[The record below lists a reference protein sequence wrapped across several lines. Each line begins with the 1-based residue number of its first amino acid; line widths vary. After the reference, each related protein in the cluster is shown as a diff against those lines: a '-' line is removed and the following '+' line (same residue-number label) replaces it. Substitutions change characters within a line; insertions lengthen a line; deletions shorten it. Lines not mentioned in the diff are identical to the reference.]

1 MQKSFKLAALVGALS
16 MAMGSS
22 AMATNHDL
30 VFGGWTVSAGVIDET
45 GAGSVCSNAAY
56 DCATIASGLGFKQ
69 LQVSAAAGTPGAVAG
84 DSYIMTIVTDQL
96 ANTSDAN
103 SFSDVSF
110 VKMKLN
116 VGGTTDSSNV
126 NENGIHAQQTIKEAG
141 GTGGSTTVFDSTTDI
156 NTGWSVSGTPIVI
169 SQSLS
174 DAGPDTTIR
183 GDDFDSSFNY
193 ASQNDTTVGSTTYGQ
208 RTGFTLDID
217 QTAGLFSPKS
227 PESKDDTQVFALRER
242 QGTMSEIAGDV
253 TLGSGTTSWVAGDD
267 VKAIWLGQTINLDSA
282 GTPGSAN
289 SLGSAFGYLSFQ
301 NVGSG
306 APTTS
311 EFGFGATNAAGA
323 WGWDAGSD
331 VEATFGSATTL
342 GLTP

>member
-1 MQKSFKLAALVGALS
+1 MHKRFKLAALVGALS
-16 MAMGSS
+16 MVIGGS

-30 VFGGWTVSAGVIDET
+30 VFGGWTVTAGVINEQGD
-45 GAGSVCSNAAY
+45 GSVCSSGAY
-56 DCATIASGLGFKQ
+56 DCSVIASGLGFKQ
-69 LQVSAAAGTPGAVAG
+69 LQVSAVAGTPGAVAG

-96 ANTSDAN
+96 ANSSDTN

-116 VGGTTDSSNV
+116 VGGGGQTTNN

-141 GTGGSTTVFDSTTDI
+141 GIGGVATVFDSTTDI

-174 DAGPDTTIR
+174 DAGADTTIR
-183 GDDFDSSFNY
+183 GDDFNSAFNY
-193 ASQNDTTVGSTTYGQ
+193 SSQNDTNVDSPTYGQ

-217 QTAGLFSPKS
+217 QTAGLYSANSPQ
-227 PESKDDTQVFALRER
+227 SKDDTQVFALRER
-242 QGTMSEIAGDV
+242 QGTMSEIAGNV
-253 TLGSGTTSWVAGDD
+253 TLASGTESWVVGDD
-267 VKAIWLGQTINLDSA
+267 IKAIWLGQTINLDSD
-282 GTPGSAN
+282 GSTPGGAN

-306 APTTS
+306 NTPTT
-311 EFGFGATNAAGA
+311 EFGFGTSNAAGA
-323 WGWDAGSD
+323 WGWD
-331 VEATFGSATTL
+331 EATFGAAPTL
-342 GLTP
+342 AQP